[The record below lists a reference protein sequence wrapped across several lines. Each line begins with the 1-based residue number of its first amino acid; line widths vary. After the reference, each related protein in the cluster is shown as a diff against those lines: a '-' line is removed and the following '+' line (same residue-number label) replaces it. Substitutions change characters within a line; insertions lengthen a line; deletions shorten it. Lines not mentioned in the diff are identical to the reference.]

1 MEILLLLV
9 ALLLH
14 AVRPG
19 SLPGISWR
27 SDPGT
32 AVAPA
37 DRAS

>member
-19 SLPGISWR
+19 SLPDLPGGIFL
-27 SDPGT
+27 
-32 AVAPA
+32 AQ
-37 DRAS
+37 